1 MDCQLTEII
10 SQFTEITIE
19 YQKSSLS
26 FHWNLHWLSRYCRI
40 QDLTDLW
47 FLFLH
52 VGEDVGEGE
61 DEALVQ
67 ADVELL
73 HQQLEVP
80 DKADSLRW
88 NLTTQPAVKAVTSA
102 LCSQHSMHFVAHGH
116 AERPQNKMMAK
127 FQLTV

>member
-1 MDCQLTEII
+1 MDC
-10 SQFTEITIE
+10 QFTEIIIE
-19 YQKSSLS
+19 YQKSSLP
-26 FHWNLHWLSRYCRI
+26 FHWNLYWLSRYCRT

-80 DKADSLRW
+80 DEADSLRW
-88 NLTTQPAVKAVTSA
+88 NLTAQPAVNAVTSA
-102 LCSQHSMHFVAHGH
+102 LCSQHSMHLVTHSH

-127 FQLTV
+127 FPLTV

>member
-10 SQFTEITIE
+10 SQFIEITMDCQFTEITIE
-19 YQKSSLS
+19 YQKSSLP
-26 FHWNLHWLSRYCRI
+26 FHWNLYWLSRYCRI

-80 DKADSLRW
+80 DEADSLRW
-88 NLTTQPAVKAVTSA
+88 NLTAQPAVNAVTSA
-102 LCSQHSMHFVAHGH
+102 LCSQHYASCNS
-116 AERPQNKMMAK
+116 RPCWEAP
-127 FQLTV
+127 